1 MSDFTDITTIPPVC
15 VVTTGD
21 EDSLKRFHVPVN
33 GTAKDGI
40 SVLLE
45 RSDNGVR
52 IYLTADDT
60 PVSWVR
66 LTFPAE
72 FHIFPGLYSTGEKNR
87 TDFFGIRSSGIR
99 TSNVQSS
106 FSKTADSH
114 TRIIS
119 HFPPVVNYKSCY
131 CDETRKFSAF
141 RAIYV
146 II

>member
-72 FHIFPGLYSTGEKNR
+72 FLGMTGFARSDRLGLAFLVNDNDGNGRKGFLSWGGGIGIRKDPGLYNLFIFK
-87 TDFFGIRSSGIR
+87 
-99 TSNVQSS
+99 
-106 FSKTADSH
+106 
-114 TRIIS
+114 
-119 HFPPVVNYKSCY
+119 
-131 CDETRKFSAF
+131 
-141 RAIYV
+141 
-146 II
+146 